1 MAGRGLC
8 EFAVGLNQSGQ
19 FMKYLE
25 SVGLNMF
32 RSKSMNID
40 KLCLSQSSNGATIIL
55 S

>member
-8 EFAVGLNQSGQ
+8 EFAVGLNQ
-19 FMKYLE
+19 E
-25 SVGLNMF
+25 SVGFNVF

-40 KLCLSQSSNGATIIL
+40 KLCLSRSSNGATIIL